1 MASLN
6 SEIKHYLDN
15 VRSEKSLDGIQRA
28 WLEGLVS
35 ASSPRSMNGLYHA
48 YWDLLGIGGGSFNGR
63 MRTWLHQRGY
73 TQRSIN
79 AQLRDYWTS
88 YPLDATTEVISSD
101 DYDGHEISG
110 GDWVT
115 GWSDVCVTGN
125 IFGTSYSSSF
135 HYTTIPFKQGT
146 ELTSAVITPYCK
158 LEGSTNAQFRIHCQ
172 DIDDGTIPSNS
183 NKPSAMTLTT
193 AYTTGQ
199 GSDGTADSA
208 ISWNIT
214 TAVNEVL
221 ARPGWKANNDLTVV
235 FKDNSSGSGHYMS
248 MAGHGHAN
256 FNNTNLVLTP

>member
-1 MASLN
+1 MADYNDTIIDYLN
-6 SEIKHYLDN
+6 NVQTSKNINTMEMEYLQGI
-15 VRSEKSLDGIQRA
+15 LDVTG
-28 WLEGLVS
+28 GDYNS
-35 ASSPRSMNGLYHA
+35 LYHQ
-48 YWDLLGIGGGSFNGR
+48 YWNFLGIDQGDFNTR
-63 MRTWLHQRGY
+63 ATKWLTARGY
-73 TQRSIN
+73 TQGDLNSR
-79 AQLRDYWTS
+79 LRAYWAS
-88 YPLDATTEVISSD
+88 YPLDANTEVISID

-110 GDWVT
+110 GDWVS
-115 GWSDVCVTGN
+115 GWYGVCVTGN
-125 IFGTSYSSSF
+125 ISGTSYSSSY

-235 FKDNSSGSGHYMS
+235 FKDNSSGSGNYMS